1 MSWNRP
7 NENAAGRR
15 AGADAT
21 RASRRWV
28 MGVAG
33 ALAAGLAVVAV
44 FLLLGE
50 GERPGDSSRQRGGGY
65 IKAVK
70 PAVVRRAESSGA
82 AATGT
87 AEGKA
92 GALRGAPSAEPAV
105 EDGGTRHAARSNR
118 VVRVGA
124 HRNYPKPLF
133 SAISDCQIEDLVNYQ
148 PGVKYISHLTPAELA
163 KDFMAHITDKV
174 EISPDDPPEV
184 AERKRRYAEVR
195 KGIIQDIRNGAS
207 LEEMI
212 AEARET
218 LDKVERMRTNFIN
231 ALNESQDNGATDDEL
246 DDLATAATQL
256 LKEHGANPILS
267 PRQQIE
273 AYEESLR
280 ESLNKR
286 SVRD

>member
-7 NENAAGRR
+7 NENVAGRR

-28 MGVAG
+28 IVVAG
-33 ALAAGLAVVAV
+33 VLTAGLAVVAV
-44 FLLLGE
+44 FLPLGE

-70 PAVVRRAESSGA
+70 PAVGRQADPPDTA
-82 AATGT
+82 AIGKG
-87 AEGKA
+87 EGKKP
-92 GALRGAPSAEPAV
+92 ALLQGEPAAEPVA
-105 EDGGTRHAARSNR
+105 EDGGRRRGARSNR

-174 EISPDDPPEV
+174 EISPDDPPDI

-231 ALNESQDNGATDDEL
+231 AIDESQDNGATDDEL

-280 ESLNKR
+280 ESLKEKLNK
-286 SVRD
+286 